1 MIDGWIKTY
10 RKLQESWLWL
20 DKEPFDK
27 RSAWVDLLLTAT
39 HSDKKI
45 LFNGELITVKRG
57 QIMTSIRKLAERWK
71 WSYDKT
77 IRFLKLLESDGM
89 LQKESDNCRT
99 LLTIV
104 NYEIYQG
111 MAITCRTPTS
121 EPAEHL
127 QVNLPNTYR
136 TPTSEPISDKQEYK
150 EDKNIKN
157 NIYNN
162 VEQPPVDADTES
174 LYQYKD
180 IIDYLNFKAS
190 TNYKHTS
197 ADTKKH
203 IKARYNDGFKFED
216 FKTVIDK
223 KVTEWKG
230 TDMAKYIRPS
240 TLFGTKFESYLNQS
254 SDKTPKTKG
263 NNTFNNYEQQRAYD
277 FNELEKKLLRR

>member
-1 MIDGWIKTY
+1 MQIRNTLKHLKVTGEITSKQHSKFTVFTVNNYDLYQNDNT
-10 RKLQESWLWL
+10 
-20 DKEPFDK
+20 
-27 RSAWVDLLLTAT
+27 VDNTEITRNLTGKQHDDNT
-39 HSDKKI
+39 QITQPI
-45 LFNGELITVKRG
+45 L
-57 QIMTSIRKLAERWK
+57 
-71 WSYDKT
+71 
-77 IRFLKLLESDGM
+77 
-89 LQKESDNCRT
+89 
-99 LLTIV
+99 
-104 NYEIYQG
+104 
-111 MAITCRTPTS
+111 
-121 EPAEHL
+121 
-127 QVNLPNTYR
+127 
-136 TPTSEPISDKQEYK
+136 K

-162 VEQPPVDADTES
+162 VEQPPVDAGPES

-180 IIDYLNFKAS
+180 IIDYLNLKAG

-254 SDKTPKTKG
+254 SDKTPKAKG

-277 FNELEKKLLRR
+277 YDELEKKLLRR